1 MARNEQGLT
10 AADRLLAPAVAEML
24 GALEL
29 APEDVAAAKL
39 AGAYA
44 RELDG
49 AAAVAA
55 QAARVLRDAASSDDA
70 DLVEQVRALANQLSA
85 RAALANIGP
94 KLHALLADLGATPK
108 GRAGL
113 KKGAGAPSGGGKLA
127 ALRGG
132 RAG

>member
-1 MARNEQGLT
+1 MARREHGL
-10 AADRLLAPAVAEML
+10 APADRLLAPAVAEML
-24 GALEL
+24 ESLEL

-49 AAAVAA
+49 ASAAAA
-55 QAARVLRDAASSDDA
+55 QAARVLREAATSGDAE
-70 DLVEQVRALANQLSA
+70 LTEQVQALANQLSA

-94 KLHALLADLGATPK
+94 KLHALLAELGATPK

-113 KKGAGAPSGGGKLA
+113 RKGSSAPSGGGKLA